1 MNNVIS
7 VNELI
12 KKVRTGNFLQECLL
26 PMGYAEGY
34 PIVRQCKGEGYL
46 VIPFLRYQLTGKVD
60 KTLVYPI
67 RAAITVRARDGKI
80 VGYQDLTADCRF
92 TKVDFNKPIGLFR
105 HESIRSWNKQM
116 FLENKKKLFELYDSL
131 LAAIA
136 EGKPQSA
143 EESEQMAQ
151 LLQTMV
157 EPCQLPIYQALDGKF
172 YECYLDRG

>member
-1 MNNVIS
+1 MNVIS

-12 KKVRTGNFLQECLL
+12 KKVRISNFLQECLL

-34 PIVRQCKGEGYL
+34 PMVRVCKGEGY
-46 VIPFLRYQLTGKVD
+46 VIIPFLRYKATGKVD

-80 VGYQDLTADCRF
+80 VGYQDLTADARF
-92 TKVDFNKPIGLFR
+92 AKVDFEKPIGLFR
-105 HESIRSWNKQM
+105 HESIRSWNKKTFM
-116 FLENKKKLFELYDSL
+116 ENKSKLYGMYDNL

-136 EGKPQSA
+136 EGKDQSEA
-143 EESEQMAQ
+143 DCKEMAQ

-157 EPCQLPIYQALDGKF
+157 EPCQLPIYRALDQNF
-172 YECYLDRG
+172 YNRYLDRG